1 MPSAV
6 EEFSKLVSDYS
17 DDFLN
22 LPLSSYVPQ
31 PLQTSQNSSTDPDQQ
46 KKKKTN
52 KQTIKL
58 KRNQKQLQ
66 QLQIHLAMHFLKD
79 TEFC

>member
-46 KKKKTN
+46 KKKKQTN
-52 KQTIKL
+52 KQ
-58 KRNQKQLQ
+58 
-66 QLQIHLAMHFLKD
+66 
-79 TEFC
+79 